1 MSSSN
6 HPENNPSPTQSTI
19 PEKSPPA
26 PVRVDPHIRIE
37 EKLKL
42 HEKLKN
48 QLRQSDFKQLYKAL
62 VIIAVA
68 VLSTFLPIPDLT
80 LAGKMTLGIF
90 IGAAGFWVTEVI
102 PPFATAI
109 TVVVLQVYLLGG
121 EVGPLAGGGEGNG
134 GGIGDYKIFLN
145 PIASPVIVLFF
156 GGFVLAAAAT
166 KHGLDLRL
174 ARFFLKPFGTRPMG
188 ILMGVICVTALFSM
202 FMSNTATTVMM
213 ISIIQPLIGK
223 MDKSNPFR
231 KGLILSVPF
240 AANIG
245 GMGTLIGSPP
255 NAVAAS
261 VLSELGEPVSFIGW
275 MKIGTPLVVVM
286 LIVLGILLRLN
297 FRPSSPRIDAPEFE
311 LGPITRELVL
321 VVGAFT
327 ATVALWMTEPL
338 HHIPSPVVALA
349 PIMIFTMFGVIGSDD
364 LKRIEWDVLILVAG
378 GLSLGVAMQSSGLA
392 DTLVRSIPFDQF
404 SAPIILT
411 TIAITAVSIS
421 NFMSNTSASNMLIPI
436 VTAIASISPT
446 SAAMTV
452 ALSATL
458 AMSLPISTPPNSI
471 AYATKQIETRDMIL
485 SGTLVS
491 VVGIALVSLVLIY
504 LQSVKG

>member
-6 HPENNPSPTQSTI
+6 HPEKNPSPYSPSN
-19 PEKSPPA
+19 PEKTPPTSSGI
-26 PVRVDPHIRIE
+26 DPHVRIE
-37 EKLKL
+37 EKLKR
-42 HEKLKN
+42 HEALK
-48 QLRQSDFKQLYKAL
+48 QQSKKSDFHQLYKAL

-68 VLSTFLPIPDLT
+68 VLSTFLPIPDLS
-80 LAGKMTLGIF
+80 LAGRMTLGIF
-90 IGAAGFWVTEVI
+90 IGAAGFWVTEAI

-121 EVGPLAGGGEGNG
+121 EVGPLAGNWEGGDS
-134 GGIGDYKIFLN
+134 GIGDYKIFLN

-213 ISIIQPLIGK
+213 ISIIQPLIAK
-223 MDKSNPFR
+223 MDKANPFR

-286 LIVLGILLRLN
+286 LVALGILLRLK
-297 FRPSSPRIDAPEFE
+297 FRPNTPRIDAPEFE
-311 LGPITRELVL
+311 LGPVTRELVL
-321 VVGAFT
+321 VVGAFAT
-327 ATVALWMTEPL
+327 TVALWMTEPL
-338 HHIPSPVVALA
+338 HNIPSPVVALA
-349 PIMIFTMFGVIGSDD
+349 PIMIFTMFGVIGADD

-392 DTLVRSIPFDQF
+392 DTLVRSIPFNKF
-404 SAPIILT
+404 AAPIILA
-411 TIAITAVSIS
+411 TIAVTAVGIS
-421 NFMSNTSASNMLIPI
+421 NFMIPI
-436 VTAIASISPT
+436 VTAIGTISPT
-446 SAAMTV
+446 SAAMAV

-471 AYATKQIETRDMIL
+471 AYATKQIETRDMIM

-491 VVGIALVSLVLIY
+491 IVGVALVTLVLIY
-504 LQSVKG
+504 LQVNPG